1 MRKNSRLFL
10 TNDFLLASLARSMK
24 LKLSDSRGEKERL
37 QDLGF
42 AVIASEESALSVFP
56 RAARTAG
63 FTIVPT
69 HAESAAT
76 TD

>member
-1 MRKNSRLFL
+1 MRRTSRLFL
-10 TNDFLLASLARSMK
+10 TNDFLLASLAHSMK
-24 LKLSDSRGEKERL
+24 LRRSASRAEKARL
-37 QDLGF
+37 LDLGL

-56 RAARTAG
+56 RAARVAG